1 MENKSH
7 AFWAGLFTIVLLVA
21 IALTIAWFS
30 MDRTERVPY
39 DLVATTNVTGLRA
52 DAAVR
57 YRGLAVGKV
66 QNIHFD
72 THRPGRIVIRILVD
86 KRVPLT
92 HSSFASLGFQG
103 VTGLGFIQLDD
114 TGDDPHPVTS
124 SDENVAQI
132 PMRPGVFDDL
142 QRRGVAL
149 LNQMEKIAVNLQQMT
164 DEPKRQQYWATARSI
179 QDAASGVAALTQHLE
194 PVTRKL
200 PNTIDELNRTMGS
213 VNVLATSLSNPNGS
227 VAVNLNRMGQ
237 AAEQAGVALAQLNT
251 SMQEL
256 SARVGYETLPRVNA
270 LTDGVKQAMR
280 SVNSAA
286 GAINANPR
294 ALLFGAPPPE
304 PGPGEPG
311 FSWSSSSSR

>member
-21 IALTIAWFS
+21 IALAIAWFG

-39 DLVATTNVTGLRA
+39 DLVATTSVTGLRA

-66 QNIHFD
+66 QNIRFD
-72 THRPGRIVIRILVD
+72 AQRPGRIVIRILID
-86 KRVPLT
+86 RRVPLT
-92 HSSFASLGFQG
+92 NSTFASLGLQG

-114 TGDDPHPVTS
+114 TGEDTHPLVS
-124 SDENVAQI
+124 SAENVAQI
-132 PMRPGVFDDL
+132 PMHPGLFDNL

-149 LNQMEKIAVNLQQMT
+149 LNQIEKIAVNLQQMT
-164 DEPKRQQYWATARSI
+164 DEPNRRQYLATVRSI
-179 QDAASGVAALTQHLE
+179 QDAASSVAALAYNLD
-194 PVTRKL
+194 PVMRQL
-200 PNTIDELNRTMGS
+200 PGTIEELNRTMGS
-213 VNVLATSLSNPNGS
+213 VNVLASSLSNPQGP
-227 VAVNLNRMGQ
+227 VAVNLNRVGQ
-237 AAEQAGVALAQLNT
+237 AAEQTGMALAQLNT

-256 SARVGYETLPRVNA
+256 TARVGYETLPRVNSLA
-270 LTDGVKQAMR
+270 DDVRQATR
-280 SVNSAA
+280 SIDRAA
-286 GAINANPR
+286 GTINGHPR

-311 FSWSSSSSR
+311 FSWPSGASR